1 MLTLGL
7 QRVDQFNSIKCYEV
21 HCYSATNTITGD
33 VNTSLMI
40 YSVSTSLTASNA
52 MKFTA
57 IQQLIPSQVML
68 TLV

>member
-1 MLTLGL
+1 MIYSVSTSLTASNAMKFTAI
-7 QRVDQFNSIKCYEV
+7 QS
-21 HCYSATNTITGD
+21 NTITGD

-57 IQQLIPSQVML
+57 IQ
-68 TLV
+68 